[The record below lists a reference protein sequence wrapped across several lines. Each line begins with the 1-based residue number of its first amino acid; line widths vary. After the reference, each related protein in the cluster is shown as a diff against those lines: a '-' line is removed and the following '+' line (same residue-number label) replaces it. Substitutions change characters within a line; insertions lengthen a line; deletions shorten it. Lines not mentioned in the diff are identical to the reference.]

1 MKMMNK
7 FFKYQIDKIF
17 VIAFLLFISLF
28 TYTPD
33 YSKTVV
39 LSKGD
44 IIALDSGT
52 TFTGLDTIWKI
63 DKTPQARQIPFGDM
77 VLNLNYQVSTS
88 NIQLLYNKY
97 GIQDDF
103 GKLIRNELLI
113 LQQEGY
119 AFNELRLEFN
129 RRYKEMGLEINLL
142 AKIENQEDVIY
153 PSYKTNKDKIFF
165 WCGLFLLF
173 CLIGEFISLGNKN
186 EENQTR
192 INH

>member
-44 IIALDSGT
+44 IIMLDSGT
-52 TFTGLDTIWKI
+52 AFTGLDTIWKI

-77 VLNLNYQVSTS
+77 VLNLNY
-88 NIQLLYNKY
+88 
-97 GIQDDF
+97 
-103 GKLIRNELLI
+103 
-113 LQQEGY
+113 
-119 AFNELRLEFN
+119 
-129 RRYKEMGLEINLL
+129 
-142 AKIENQEDVIY
+142 
-153 PSYKTNKDKIFF
+153 
-165 WCGLFLLF
+165 
-173 CLIGEFISLGNKN
+173 
-186 EENQTR
+186 
-192 INH
+192 